1 MMKALVPT
9 CNRPDLFARL
19 ISRLDGFEVIGF
31 VNNTN
36 PENILMYKNI
46 DLPANVKLI
55 FTDILGEPK
64 ACHVHTFRKMLTYV
78 NDECLIIEDDVIP
91 CVSFNDELLNRIR
104 ILKGKCQEFTLSP
117 INQPFRNSDFYSG
130 GTSRPVQIGG
140 FEFIDSAWVDG
151 NFYMTAGV
159 LQAMKLWLST
169 PVKVYGVSSG
179 IGRRNSAEIH
189 KRSWKMFTAVPTM
202 VEHLDHDSVM
212 FGDHRKSVPLISR
225 FGM

>member
-1 MMKALVPT
+1 MTALIPT
-9 CNRPDLFARL
+9 CNRPDLFDRL
-19 ISRLDGFEVIGF
+19 ISRLEGFEIIGF

-36 PENILMYKNI
+36 QDNILRYKKI

-55 FTDILGEPK
+55 FTDISGEPK
-64 ACHVHTFRKMLTYV
+64 ACHVHTFRKMLSYV
-78 NDECLIIEDDVIP
+78 DDECLIIEDDVIP
-91 CVSFNDELLNRIR
+91 CQNFYDELQYRIR
-104 ILKGKCQEFTLSP
+104 VLKGEGKEFSLSP

-130 GTSRPVQIGG
+130 GTSRPVRIGG
-140 FEFIDSAWVDG
+140 FDFIDSAWVDG
-151 NFYMTAGV
+151 NFYMTTGV

-189 KRSWKMFTAVPTM
+189 KRNWRMFTAVPTM

-212 FGDHRKSVPLISR
+212 FGDHRKQVPLISR
-225 FGM
+225 FGV